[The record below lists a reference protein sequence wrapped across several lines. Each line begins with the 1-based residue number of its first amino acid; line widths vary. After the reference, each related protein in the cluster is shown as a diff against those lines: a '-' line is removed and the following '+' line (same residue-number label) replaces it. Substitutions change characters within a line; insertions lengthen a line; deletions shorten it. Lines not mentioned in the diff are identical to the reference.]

1 MEVATIPTSYYM
13 TAVEQHSV
21 MNGGVISIRNCPTVP
36 SVWDASQE
44 YRRHSDCRFEE
55 SVRSREELVAWV
67 KANRLRWI
75 RAENDKKAQ
84 KSEEEKK
91 KKKLTPFERELR
103 AFRIGLIQQPEDP
116 AIKAARDRQ
125 RLRAV
130 INGDEDLLALSAR
143 FDIDY
148 LFK

>member
-21 MNGGVISIRNCPTVP
+21 MNGGVISIRNYPSVP
-36 SVWDASQE
+36 SAWDASHE
-44 YRRHSDCRFEE
+44 YRRYSDYRFEDL
-55 SVRSREELVAWV
+55 VRNREELIAWV
-67 KANRLRWI
+67 KANRLRWL
-75 RAENDKKAQ
+75 RAENDQKAAE
-84 KSEEEKK
+84 SEEEKK
-91 KKKLTPFERELR
+91 EEKLTPFERELR

-116 AIKAARDRQ
+116 AVKAARDRQ

-130 INGDEDLLALSAR
+130 INSDEDLLALSAR
-143 FDIDY
+143 LEIDY

>member
-21 MNGGVISIRNCPTVP
+21 MNGGVISIRNCPSVP
-36 SVWDASQE
+36 SAWDASHE
-44 YRRHSDCRFEE
+44 YRRYSDYRFED
-55 SVRSREELVAWV
+55 SVRNREELIAWV
-67 KANRLRWI
+67 KANRIRWL
-75 RAENDKKAQ
+75 RAEDDQKAAE
-84 KSEEEKK
+84 SEEEKK
-91 KKKLTPFERELR
+91 EEKLTPFERELR

-116 AIKAARDRQ
+116 AVKAARDRQ

-130 INGDEDLLALSAR
+130 INSDEDLLALSAR
-143 FDIDY
+143 LEIDY

>member
-21 MNGGVISIRNCPTVP
+21 MNGGVISIRNYPSVP
-36 SVWDASQE
+36 SAWDASHE
-44 YRRHSDCRFEE
+44 YRRYSDYRFEDL
-55 SVRSREELVAWV
+55 VRNREELVAWV
-67 KANRLRWI
+67 NANRLRWL
-75 RAENDKKAQ
+75 REESDQKAAE
-84 KSEEEKK
+84 SEEEKK
-91 KKKLTPFERELR
+91 EEKLTPFERELR

-116 AIKAARDRQ
+116 AVKAARDRQ

-130 INGDEDLLALSAR
+130 INSDEDLLALSAR
-143 FDIDY
+143 LEIDY